1 VDSRE
6 KVLNLRHW
14 LGELRPGDEEEAQQ
28 LQLLATLAPLALRVM
43 PSDPADLDR
52 YLRTAAWGAVK
63 CRSDDAPALGLFE
76 LEEGEWVP
84 VEVEG

>member
-1 VDSRE
+1 MDSRE
-6 KVLNLRHW
+6 KVLNLRSW

-28 LQLLATLAPLALRVM
+28 LQILATLAPLAMRAM
-43 PSDPADLDR
+43 PADPAELDR
-52 YLRTAAWGAVK
+52 YLRTAAWAAVR

-76 LEEGEWVP
+76 LQDGEWVP